1 MPAPGDV
8 PRSPGQPGVTLT
20 GDWDPAEASTAAPVS
35 GVLPHSFVLAA
46 GLAWP
51 AGFALLD
58 DFEVEGILGQGG
70 MGVVYR
76 VRQLSTGRSLAVKRA
91 RFTEVDSKR
100 RFLAELQLWMDLPV
114 HPHLAPCRFFRTVDD
129 EVVIFTDLAAGG
141 SLLDWIVRGQL
152 CRAIDILDVAI
163 QVARGLHALH
173 ERGLVHQDVKPANV
187 LMTAEGIAQVT
198 DFGLAR
204 ARARLLQTA
213 TAEEGQSVLY
223 SSGAMTPAYCSPEQE
238 LRRPVSRRT
247 DIWSWGV
254 LVLEM
259 FAGRVPCCETGGPRA
274 ARTLERYRRDHGSPL
289 REPMP
294 ASVAEV
300 LELCFHA
307 DPAGR
312 WSSLAEVEE
321 MLAGIYRDLA
331 GHDYPR
337 PPIYAAADHELLPA
351 ERLACWSG
359 RWEPPRKFLTLAYQA
374 AGRDPTEVEAVLP
387 PPASSRKAQAVA
399 DLAVYEEARVLVE
412 HLLRAGQSDLEPRL
426 AALLVQKALVHV
438 SVSDW
443 TEAVDLFDQAIELWQ
458 RLVYQV
464 HRYELTPALLRT
476 LLRKADALRC
486 MGKHAEAV
494 SLCDRVVTTWGR
506 LDNRRARRELRDD
519 VASAY
524 LEKGLALRSMGKAR
538 QALVLFGKAIDIW
551 QQLVDQDE
559 PEGPAND
566 LAQACLCKA
575 SVLSSLGQATE
586 ALELCDRAIQIRR
599 RLVQRQ
605 GRRDLRGDLAR
616 AYLHKANVMRN
627 HEEGSAALP
636 LFEQAI
642 VLLQRCVHEE
652 GRDDLAQE
660 LARAFLARSG
670 GERTHGDPR
679 RAPALAAEA
688 AAIWETLVHREGRR
702 ELTQELARAYQQQAH
717 ALRVTG
723 ELDQALQLCERAVEL
738 WERLVYVEGR
748 AELTNDLARGYA
760 ARASV
765 LRHRGQYALALEW
778 IERAMDLRRQLLA
791 QTGRDDIPGD
801 LARDRVVRA
810 EVLLDMGLH
819 DEGKKEL
826 ATAVQL
832 LEDLV
837 AQAPRA
843 DLRGVLNR
851 ARRRLQQLG

>member
-1 MPAPGDV
+1 MPTPGDG
-8 PRSPGQPGVTLT
+8 PRDPGAPGVTLT
-20 GDWDPAEASTAAPVS
+20 GDWDAGELSTAAPVS
-35 GVLPHSFVLAA
+35 AAGPAPFVLGA
-46 GLAWP
+46 GPVWP

-58 DFEVEGILGQGG
+58 DFQVEGVLGQGG

-76 VRQLSTGRSLAVKRA
+76 VRQLSTGRPLAVKRA
-91 RFTEVDSKR
+91 RLGHIDSRR
-100 RFLAELQLWMDLPV
+100 RFLAELQLWMDLPE

-152 CRAIDILDVAI
+152 TRAADILDVAI

-187 LMTAEGIAQVT
+187 LMTAEGVSQVT

-213 TAEEGQSVLY
+213 PEEGQSVLVT
-223 SSGAMTPAYCSPEQE
+223 SGAMTPAYCSPEQE
-238 LRRPVSRRT
+238 QHRPVSRRT

-259 FAGRVPCCETGGPRA
+259 FAGRVPCCESGGARA
-274 ARTLERYRRDHGSPL
+274 PQVLARYLDGPARAIER
-289 REPMP
+289 MP
-294 ASVAEV
+294 AGVAEV
-300 LELCFHA
+300 LDLCFHA

-312 WSSLAEVEE
+312 WSSLGEVEE
-321 MLAGIYRDLA
+321 LLAEAYRDLT
-331 GHDYPR
+331 GHVYPR
-337 PPIYAAADHELLPA
+337 PAIPPATDHELLPA
-351 ERLACWSG
+351 GRLACWSG
-359 RWEPPRKFLTLAYQA
+359 RWEPPRKWLTLAYQA

-399 DLAVYEEARVLVE
+399 DLAVYEEAR
-412 HLLRAGQSDLEPRL
+412 LLLEQLLAAGQADLEPRL

-443 TEAVDLFDQAIELWQ
+443 TEALVLFDQAIASWQ
-458 RLVYQV
+458 RLVYQGRR
-464 HRYELTPALLRT
+464 HELTPALLRT
-476 LLRKADALRC
+476 LLRKADALRSR
-486 MGKHAEAV
+486 GEHAQAAG
-494 SLCDRVVTTWGR
+494 LCDRVVSTWQR

-519 VASAY
+519 LAAAY
-524 LEKGLALRSMGKAR
+524 LEKGLALRSVGKAR
-538 QALVLFGKAIDIW
+538 QALVLFGRAIELW
-551 QQLVDQDE
+551 QELVDQDE

-566 LAQACLCKA
+566 LAQACLCRA
-575 SVLSSLGQATE
+575 SVLSGLGQADE
-586 ALELCDRAIQIRR
+586 ALALCDRAIQIRR

-627 HEEGSAALP
+627 REEGSASLP
-636 LFEQAI
+636 LYEQAI
-642 VLLQRCVHEE
+642 ALLQRCVHEE

-660 LARAFLARSG
+660 LARAYLARSG
-670 GERTHGDPR
+670 AERSHGDPR
-679 RAPALAAEA
+679 HAARLAAQA
-688 AAIWETLVHREGRR
+688 AAIWESLVHHEGRR
-702 ELTQELARAYQQQAH
+702 EMTQDLARAYQQQAH
-717 ALRVTG
+717 ALRKVG
-723 ELDQALQLCERAVEL
+723 ELDRALELCDRAVEL
-738 WERLVYVEGR
+738 WERLVRVEGR
-748 AELTNDLARGYA
+748 GELSNDLARGYA
-760 ARASV
+760 ARAST
-765 LRHRGQYALALEW
+765 LRQKGQYESALEQ

-810 EVLLDMGLH
+810 EVLLDMGRAE
-819 DEGKKEL
+819 EGKEEL

-832 LEDLV
+832 LEDLLT
-837 AQAPRA
+837 QAPRA

-851 ARRRLQQLG
+851 ARRRLHLLG

>member
-1 MPAPGDV
+1 MPGDG
-8 PRSPGQPGVTLT
+8 PRDPGAPGVTLT
-20 GDWDPAEASTAAPVS
+20 GDWGPAEASTAAPVS
-35 GVLPHSFVLAA
+35 AAGSHGFVLAA
-46 GLAWP
+46 GPAWP

-58 DFEVEGILGQGG
+58 DFQVEGVLGQGG

-91 RFTEVDSKR
+91 RLGQVDSRR
-100 RFLAELQLWMDLPV
+100 RFLAELQLWIDLPE

-152 CRAIDILDVAI
+152 CRAADILDVAI

-187 LMTAEGIAQVT
+187 LMTAEGVPQVT

-204 ARARLLQTA
+204 ARARLLQT
-213 TAEEGQSVLY
+213 TAGEDGQSVLVT
-223 SSGAMTPAYCSPEQE
+223 SGAMTPAYCSPEQE
-238 LRRPVSRRT
+238 QRRPVSRRT

-259 FAGRVPCCETGGPRA
+259 FAGRVPCCETGGARA
-274 ARTLERYRRDHGSPL
+274 ARALERYRGEASGPIER
-289 REPMP
+289 MP
-294 ASVAEV
+294 NSLAEV
-300 LELCFHA
+300 LELCFHP

-321 MLAGIYRDLA
+321 LLAGAYRDLT
-331 GHDYPR
+331 GQVYPR
-337 PPIYAAADHELLPA
+337 APVPAVVDHELLPA
-351 ERLACWSG
+351 QRLECWSG
-359 RWEPPRKFLTLAYQA
+359 RWEPPRKWLTLAYQA

-399 DLAVYEEARVLVE
+399 DLAVYEEAR
-412 HLLRAGQSDLEPRL
+412 LLIEQLLAAGQADLEPRL

-443 TEAVDLFDQAIELWQ
+443 TEALDLFDKAIESWQ
-458 RLVYQV
+458 RLVYQGRR
-464 HRYELTPALLRT
+464 HELIPALLRT
-476 LLRKADALRC
+476 LLRKADALRSR
-486 MGKHAEAV
+486 GDHAQAAG
-494 SLCDRVVTTWGR
+494 LCDRVVTTWQK

-519 VASAY
+519 LAAAY
-524 LEKGLALRSMGKAR
+524 LEKGLALRSVGKAR
-538 QALVLFGKAIDIW
+538 QAVVLFGRAIELW
-551 QQLVDQDE
+551 EQLVDQDE

-575 SVLSSLGQATE
+575 SVLSGLGQADE
-586 ALELCDRAIQIRR
+586 ALALCDRAVQIRR

-627 HEEGSAALP
+627 REEGSAALP
-636 LFEQAI
+636 LYEQAI
-642 VLLQRCVHEE
+642 ALLQRCVHEE

-660 LARAFLARSG
+660 LARAYLARAG
-670 GERTHGDPR
+670 AERSHGDPR
-679 RAPALAAEA
+679 HAAGLAAQA

-702 ELTQELARAYQQQAH
+702 ELTQDLARAYQQQAH
-717 ALRVTG
+717 ALRTAG
-723 ELDQALQLCERAVEL
+723 ELDRAVALCEQAVEL
-738 WERLVYVEGR
+738 WERLVRVEGR
-748 AELTNDLARGYA
+748 GELSNELARGYA
-760 ARASV
+760 AKASV
-765 LRHRGQYALALEW
+765 LRQKGQYDQALEL

-810 EVLLDMGLH
+810 EVLLDMGRA
-819 DEGKKEL
+819 EQGKQEL

-837 AQAPRA
+837 TQAPRA

-851 ARRRLQQLG
+851 ARRRLQLLG

>member
-1 MPAPGDV
+1 MPEPGDV
-8 PRSPGQPGVTLT
+8 PRASGPLGVTLT
-20 GDWDPAEASTAAPVS
+20 GDWDAAEASTAAPVS
-35 GVLPHSFVLAA
+35 AAAAHPFVLDS
-46 GLAWP
+46 GPAWP
-51 AGFALLD
+51 TGFALLD
-58 DFEVEGILGQGG
+58 DFEVEGVLGQGG

-91 RFTEVDSKR
+91 RLSASDSRR
-100 RFLAELQLWMDLPV
+100 RFLAELQLWIDLPA
-114 HPHLAPCRFFRTVDD
+114 HPHLAPCRFFRTVED
-129 EVVIFTDLAAGG
+129 EVVIFTDLAGGG

-152 CRAIDILDVAI
+152 GSARDILDVAI

-187 LMTAEGIAQVT
+187 LMSADGLVQVT

-204 ARARLLQTA
+204 ARARLLQPSP
-213 TAEEGQSVLY
+213 AEEGQSILV
-223 SSGAMTPAYCSPEQE
+223 SSGAMTLAYCSPEQE
-238 LRRPVSRRT
+238 LQRPVSRRT

-259 FAGRVPCCETGGPRA
+259 FAGRVPCCESGGARA
-274 ARTLERYRRDHGSPL
+274 ARVLERYRA
-289 REPMP
+289 EPPGRGERMP
-294 ASVAEV
+294 DAVAEV
-300 LELCFHA
+300 LELCFRP
-307 DPAGR
+307 DPAER

-321 MLAGIYRDLA
+321 LLAGAYRELA
-331 GHDYPR
+331 GQPYPR
-337 PPIYAAADHELLPA
+337 PPIRVVADHELLPA

-359 RWEPPRKFLTLAYQA
+359 RWESPRKWLTLAYQA

-399 DLAVYEEARVLVE
+399 DLAVYEEAR
-412 HLLRAGQSDLEPRL
+412 LLLEPLIEAGQADLEPHL
-426 AALLVQKALVHV
+426 AGLLVQKALVHV

-443 TEAVDLFDQAIELWQ
+443 TQALDLFDRAIESWQ
-458 RLVYQV
+458 QLVYQGRR
-464 HRYELTPALLRT
+464 HELTPALLRT

-486 MGKHAEAV
+486 MGKPLGAV
-494 SLCDRVVTTWGR
+494 GLCDRVVSTWQK

-519 VASAY
+519 LAAAY
-524 LEKGLALRSMGKAR
+524 LEKGLALRSVGKAR
-538 QALVLFGKAIDIW
+538 QALALFGRAIELW
-551 QQLVDQDE
+551 EQLVDQDE

-575 SVLSSLGQATE
+575 SVLSGQGQTDE
-586 ALELCDRAIQIRR
+586 AMELCDRAIQIRR

-627 HEEGSAALP
+627 REEGSASLP
-636 LFEQAI
+636 LYDQAI
-642 VLLQRCVHEE
+642 ALLQRCVHEE

-660 LARAFLARSG
+660 LARAYLARAG
-670 GERTHGDPR
+670 AERSHGDPR
-679 RAPALAAEA
+679 QAAELAARA
-688 AAIWETLVHREGRR
+688 ATIWEALVYHQGRR

-717 ALRVTG
+717 ALRAAG
-723 ELDQALQLCERAVEL
+723 EPDRALELCDRALEL
-738 WERLVYVEGR
+738 WERLVRVEGR
-748 AELTNDLARGYA
+748 GELTNDLARGYS
-760 ARASV
+760 ARSSA
-765 LRHRGQYALALEW
+765 LRHKGEYEAALEW
-778 IERAMDLRRQLLA
+778 IERAMELRRQMLA

-801 LARDRVVRA
+801 LARDRVGKA

-819 DEGKKEL
+819 EEGKREL

-837 AQAPRA
+837 AQAPRG

-851 ARRRLQQLG
+851 ARRRLQHLG